1 MKKITRRQFLG
12 RGAACM
18 MTAAAA
24 QVCGPYSSRPCEAA
38 ISGDIGG
45 RVFKADAPAE
55 LWKWSHEGFLYKK
68 LEGRKVICEVCPNL
82 CLLAPGDRSVCRS
95 KVNMDGKL
103 YSLAYGN
110 PCSVN
115 TDPIEKKPLFHFKPR
130 IKALSLATTG
140 CNFRCLNCQN
150 WEISQAKPHEVPYTY
165 NLFPDEVIE
174 AALKSRAESI
184 AYTYSEPVTFF
195 EYMIDTARLARQAG
209 LYNLW
214 VSNGYINQKPLLA
227 LCEVLDG
234 ATINLKAYSDAV
246 YRGLNGG
253 RLQPVLDTFKTLHD
267 QNIHFEIINLVVPG
281 YTDDD
286 KMVKEMCAWILKSIG
301 PDHPLH
307 FLRFF
312 PRYKLDRLPPTPVS
326 TLTRYRKMAMQDGI
340 RYVYVGNVARHEGN
354 NTYCHNCKNLLIE
367 RQGYFIPT
375 YNLVGNKCK
384 FCNAVIPGVWHSDN
398 AAFDKLS
405 RVKVGMRN
413 GEKDMI

>member
-1 MKKITRRQFLG
+1 MNKISRRRFLG
-12 RGAACM
+12 TGAACM
-18 MTAAAA
+18 MGAVAGHALWPLTDATGESA
-24 QVCGPYSSRPCEAA
+24 VMS
-38 ISGDIGG
+38 DIRG
-45 RVFKADAPAE
+45 RVFKGDGPDK
-55 LWKWSHEGFLYKK
+55 LWKWSREGFVYTK
-68 LEGRKVICEVCPNL
+68 LEGQKVICEVCPNL

-95 KVNMDGKL
+95 RVNMDGKL

-115 TDPIEKKPLFHFKPR
+115 TDPIEKKPLFHFRPR
-130 IKALSLATTG
+130 IKAFSLATTG

-165 NLFPDEVIE
+165 SLFPGEVIE
-174 AALKSRAESI
+174 AARKSKAESI

-195 EYMIDTARLARQAG
+195 EYMIDTARLAREAG
-209 LYNLW
+209 IFNLW
-214 VSNGYINQKPLLA
+214 VSNGYINPKPLLA

-234 ATINLKAYSDAV
+234 ATINLKAFSDDI

-253 RLQPVLDTFKTLHD
+253 RLQPVLDTFKTLHERK
-267 QNIHFEIINLVVPG
+267 IHFEMINLVVPG

-286 KMVKEMCAWILKSIG
+286 AMVKQMCAWILDTIG

-312 PRYKLDRLPPTPVS
+312 PRYKLNRLPPTPVS
-326 TLTRYRKMAMQDGI
+326 TLSRYRQMAMQMGI

-354 NTYCHNCKNLLIE
+354 HTYCHNCKNLLIE

-375 YNLVGNKCK
+375 YNLMGSRCK
-384 FCNAVIPGVWHSDN
+384 FCDTVIPGVWEG
-398 AAFDKLS
+398 AAGAS
-405 RVKVGMRN
+405 S
-413 GEKDMI
+413 

>member
-1 MKKITRRQFLG
+1 MKKISRRQFLG
-12 RGAACM
+12 GGAACM
-18 MTAAAA
+18 MSAVAA
-24 QVCGPYSSRPCEAA
+24 QTFRPFASRPCEAA
-38 ISGDIGG
+38 ITGDIGG
-45 RVFKADAPAE
+45 RVFKGDAPE
-55 LWKWSHEGFLYKK
+55 KLWKWSREGFLYKK
-68 LEGRKVICEVCPNL
+68 LSDNKVICEICPNL

-130 IKALSLATTG
+130 IKAFSLATTG

-150 WEISQAKPHEVPYTY
+150 WEISQAKPHAVPYTY
-165 NLFPDEVIE
+165 ELFPDAVIK
-174 AALKSRAESI
+174 AAQKSRAESI

-209 LYNLW
+209 IFNLW
-214 VSNGYINQKPLLA
+214 VSNGYINKKPLLA

-234 ATINLKAYSDAV
+234 ATINLKAYSDDV
-246 YRGLNGG
+246 YRRLNGG
-253 RLQPVLDTFKTLHD
+253 RLQPVLDTFKTLHN
-267 QNIHFEIINLVVPG
+267 QNIHFEMINLVVPG

-286 KMVKEMCAWILKSIG
+286 EMVKEMCAWILKNIG

-326 TLTRYRKMAMQDGI
+326 TLTRYRKMAMQEGI
-340 RYVYVGNVARHEGN
+340 RYVYVGNVARHKGN

-375 YNLVGNKCK
+375 YNLIGNKCK
-384 FCNAVIPGVWHSDN
+384 FCNTVIPGVWDVRN
-398 AAFDKLS
+398 AE
-405 RVKVGMRN
+405 VGVRN
-413 GEKDMI
+413 AEN

>member
-1 MKKITRRQFLG
+1 MKKISRRRFLG
-12 RGAACM
+12 SGAAGM
-18 MTAAAA
+18 MSAVAA
-24 QVCGPYSSRPCEAA
+24 QAFGPFAGRPCEAA
-38 ISGDIGG
+38 ITGDIGG
-45 RVFKADAPAE
+45 RVFKGDAPE
-55 LWKWSHEGFLYKK
+55 KLWRWSHEGFLYKK
-68 LEGRKVICEVCPNL
+68 LEGQKVICEVCPNL

-130 IKALSLATTG
+130 IKAFSLATTG

-150 WEISQAKPHEVPYTY
+150 WEISQVKPHEVPYTY
-165 NLFPDEVIE
+165 ELFPDAVIE
-174 AALKSRAESI
+174 AARKSGAESI

-209 LYNLW
+209 IFNLW

-234 ATINLKAYSDAV
+234 ATINLKAYSDKV

-286 KMVKEMCAWILKSIG
+286 EMVKEMCAWILANIG

-326 TLTRYRKMAMQDGI
+326 ALTHYRKMAMAEGI
-340 RYVYVGNVARHEGN
+340 RYAYVGNVARHKGN

-375 YNLVGNKCK
+375 YNLIGNKCK
-384 FCNAVIPGVWHSDN
+384 FCNTVIPGVWEAPSAPAHGS
-398 AAFDKLS
+398 
-405 RVKVGMRN
+405 
-413 GEKDMI
+413 